1 MTAPTTFPTLR
12 RAALGDAAALSA
24 FATRVFVETFGPHN
38 RQEDIARYVTNT
50 YGPSRQ
56 AAEIADPAIVTI
68 VAEDQGALAGFAQVR
83 HHPPPTCVAG
93 SDPVEL
99 WRFYV
104 DTAWRGQGLAQRLMD
119 AVHAAATEFG
129 GRTLWLAV
137 WERNPRA
144 IAFYEKAGFRTAGAQ
159 VFVLGSDRQTDDVM
173 VTAVR

>member
-1 MTAPTTFPTLR
+1 MTAPTTMPTFR
-12 RAALGDAAALSA
+12 RAGPTDAAALST

-38 RQEDIARYVTNT
+38 RAEDIAQYVTST

-68 VAEDQGALAGFAQVR
+68 LAEQQGELAGFAQVR
-83 HHPPPTCVAG
+83 HHVAPACVAG
-93 SDPVEL
+93 PAPVEL

-119 AVHAAATEFG
+119 AVHAAASELG

-144 IAFYEKAGFRTAGAQ
+144 IAFYEKVGFRTAGAQ

-173 VTAVR
+173 VTEVR

>member
-1 MTAPTTFPTLR
+1 MTAPTTLPTLR
-12 RAALGDAAALSA
+12 RATSDDAGALST

-38 RQEDIARYVTNT
+38 RAEDIAQYVTTT
-50 YGPSRQ
+50 YGASRQ

-68 VAEDQGALAGFAQVR
+68 VAEHQGALAGFAQVR
-83 HHPPPTCVAG
+83 HHAAPACVAG
-93 SDPVEL
+93 PAPVEL

-104 DTAWRGQGLAQRLMD
+104 DTTWQGQGLARRLMD
-119 AVHAAATEFG
+119 AVHAAASELG

-173 VTAVR
+173 VAEVR

>member
-12 RAALGDAAALSA
+12 RATSADAAALST

-38 RQEDIARYVTNT
+38 RAEDIAQYVTT
-50 YGPSRQ
+50 SYGASLQ

-68 VAEDQGALAGFAQVR
+68 VAEHQGALAGFAQVR
-83 HHPPPTCVAG
+83 RHPAPSCVTGPA
-93 SDPVEL
+93 PIEL

-119 AVHAAATEFG
+119 AVHAAVTEMS

-144 IAFYEKAGFRTAGAQ
+144 IAFYEKAGFRTAGVQ
-159 VFVLGSDRQTDDVM
+159 VFVLGSDRQTDNVM
-173 VTAVR
+173 VTEVR